1 MNIQN
6 GYLMKKKDIKKEYKK
21 IDVEICLKKINKNQ
35 KNILEKLE
43 KKPSQS
49 NRNVIISFF
58 VYSVKDE

>member
-1 MNIQN
+1 
-6 GYLMKKKDIKKEYKK
+6 MKKKDIKKEYKK